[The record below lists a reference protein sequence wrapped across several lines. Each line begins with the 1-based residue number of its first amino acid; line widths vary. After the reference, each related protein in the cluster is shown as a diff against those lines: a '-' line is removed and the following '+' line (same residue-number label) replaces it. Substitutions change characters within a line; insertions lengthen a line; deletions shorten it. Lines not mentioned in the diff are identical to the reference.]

1 MVGPTS
7 QQDVELSALYRDS
20 VITYGD
26 GKVLGILATRTSDH
40 DIRKRATPDENPG
53 NTGNPEQ
60 STNNPS
66 TTNSEPESTNQTDY
80 VYYPSDQSPYKILL
94 YTSTAPRLYDGKD
107 STYLINNVTLT
118 ITTDRRNPE
127 QRTLKVRYNYKGEKV
142 CSNVRR
148 LS

>member
-26 GKVLGILATRTSDH
+26 GKVLGILATKTIDH
-40 DIRKRATPDENPG
+40 EIRKRATPIENPG
-53 NTGNPEQ
+53 PEQ

-66 TTNSEPESTNQTDY
+66 TTDQANESESTSDQTDY
-80 VYYPSDQSPYKILL
+80 VYYPGDQSPYKILL
-94 YTSTAPRLYDGKD
+94 YTSNPPRLFDGKN
-107 STYLINNVTLT
+107 STYLYNNVSLT

-127 QRTLKVRYNYKGEKV
+127 QRTLKVRYNYKGERV
-142 CSNVRR
+142 CI
-148 LS
+148 